1 MIKKLIVLST
11 SLLIIGFSSTPQEK
25 RLDQYLEDTKT
36 DAKERSIDWYYKH
49 DYERSNVLNICYSIY
64 IDSAKKA
71 GYYSDDVSD
80 GREKYLDDSVQKE
93 MYASNDECNKA
104 YKAQDI
110 LDNFVASN
118 SLPQESYE
126 DKLDPQQEP
135 NSTPEVSPE
144 VPEVSPEAPANEP
157 VATKPPTLEE
167 LTNANPQ

>member
-11 SLLIIGFSSTPQEK
+11 SLLIIGCSSTPQEK

-104 YKAQDI
+104 KPAPKMPISPVERSEYFKYCVPNCSSAH
-110 LDNFVASN
+110 LY
-118 SLPQESYE
+118 LGLMP
-126 DKLDPQQEP
+126 KLFIGLVI
-135 NSTPEVSPE
+135 N
-144 VPEVSPEAPANEP
+144 
-157 VATKPPTLEE
+157 
-167 LTNANPQ
+167 

>member
-1 MIKKLIVLST
+1 
-11 SLLIIGFSSTPQEK
+11 
-25 RLDQYLEDTKT
+25 
-36 DAKERSIDWYYKH
+36 
-49 DYERSNVLNICYSIY
+49 
-64 IDSAKKA
+64 
-71 GYYSDDVSD
+71 
-80 GREKYLDDSVQKE
+80 

-118 SLPQESYE
+118 RLPQESYE

-135 NSTPEVSPE
+135 SST
-144 VPEVSPEAPANEP
+144 PEVSPEAPANEP

>member
-1 MIKKLIVLST
+1 MIKKLIVLSI
-11 SLLIIGFSSTPQEK
+11 SLLILGCSSTPEEN

-49 DYERSNVLNICYSIY
+49 DYERSDVLNICYSIY

-93 MYASNDECNKA
+93 MYASNEECSKA

-110 LDNFVASN
+110 LDNFIASK
-118 SLPQESYE
+118 SLPQEAIE
-126 DKLDPQQEP
+126 EKIDPQQAP
-135 NSTPEVSPE
+135 NSTPE
-144 VPEVSPEAPANEP
+144 APAEALSDATARASEP
-157 VATKPPTLEE
+157 DASKPPTLEE

>member
-1 MIKKLIVLST
+1 
-11 SLLIIGFSSTPQEK
+11 
-25 RLDQYLEDTKT
+25 
-36 DAKERSIDWYYKH
+36 
-49 DYERSNVLNICYSIY
+49 
-64 IDSAKKA
+64 
-71 GYYSDDVSD
+71 
-80 GREKYLDDSVQKE
+80 

-118 SLPQESYE
+118 RLPQESYE

-135 NSTPEVSPE
+135 SSTPEVSPE

-157 VATKPPTLEE
+157 VATKPSTLEE